1 MWFYRIKTRLYT
13 PHSGCNID
21 TWPDVDKGAICG
33 DCYAL
38 IEINKYRTCRTY
50 CESVGLECLNA
61 FEESGDSCT
70 IKSNH
75 NCDTTFCSRQ
85 QCDIDTSDA
94 LCKCSANRKR
104 IVGGGG
110 GSYESNEDRTIEA
123 NRRTSI
129 VVPPQGI
136 VIFSV

>member
-1 MWFYRIKTRLYT
+1 M
-13 PHSGCNID
+13 D
-21 TWPDVDKGAICG
+21 TWPDIDKGVICG

-50 CESVGLECLNA
+50 CESVGLECLTA
-61 FEESGDSCT
+61 FEESGDTCT
-70 IKSNH
+70 IKSDH
-75 NCDTTFCSRQ
+75 DCDTDFLT
-85 QCDIDTSDA
+85 DLVNGPTSDA
-94 LCKCSANRKR
+94 LCECSANRRR
-104 IVGGGG
+104 IVGGEG

-136 VIFSV
+136 VIFH